1 VEKEGVNLFLREA
14 KPEDEQ
20 FLFDVYASTRQE
32 ELEGLGW
39 DDNQKRDFIKMQFLA
54 RERSYPRVDDR
65 IIVLNERP
73 IGRMLVDRIDSEIL
87 LRDIALLTQ
96 YRNRGLGTILINDL
110 MKEAAVSGK
119 PVRLHVLATS
129 AAVRLYE
136 RLGFSRTSEEA
147 AYLEMKWVPAASD

>member
-1 VEKEGVNLFLREA
+1 MEKEDVNLFLREA

-20 FLFDVYASTRQE
+20 FLFEVYASTRQE
-32 ELEGLGW
+32 ELEGFGW

-73 IGRMLVDRIDSEIL
+73 IGRMLVDRSDAEIL

-96 YRNRGLGTILINDL
+96 YRNRGLGTVLIHNL
-110 MKEAAVSGK
+110 MKEADVSGK
-119 PVRLHVLATS
+119 AIRLHVLATS

-136 RLGFSRTSEEA
+136 RLGFSRAGEEA
-147 AYLEMKWVPAASD
+147 AYLEMKWVPAASA

>member
-1 VEKEGVNLFLREA
+1 MEKEGVNLFLREA

>member
-1 VEKEGVNLFLREA
+1 MENESGNLLLREA
-14 KPEDEQ
+14 TPEDEQ

-65 IIVLNERP
+65 IIVLNESP
-73 IGRMLVDRIDSEIL
+73 IGRMLVDRSDAEIL

-96 YRNRGLGTILINDL
+96 YRNRGFGTILIHDL

-119 PVRLHVLATS
+119 AIHLHVLATS

-136 RLGFSRTSEEA
+136 RLGFSRAGEEA